1 MARACRLI
9 IPGIAVHIVQRRV
22 DRSACFREDSDRLVY
37 LSALRDL
44 LAKTQCVLHAYCLMT
59 NHVHLL
65 LTPPAEGACSVLMQ
79 DLGRV
84 YVRYFNDRYAR
95 SGALWERRFHSC
107 LVDSADYVL
116 NCYRYIERNPVR
128 AAMVAE
134 ASAFAWS
141 SHGSNAGT
149 ADDPAIKPH
158 PVYTALA
165 EDQQSR
171 RAAYKSFCSSDEPGA
186 FLTAIREATYTG
198 YPLVG
203 QDLKSRLQA
212 QGYRVERGKP
222 GRKAPAK
229 DAAAPCAAQLLL

>member
-1 MARACRLI
+1 
-9 IPGIAVHIVQRRV
+9 
-22 DRSACFREDSDRLVY
+22 
-37 LSALRDL
+37 
-44 LAKTQCVLHAYCLMT
+44 VL
-59 NHVHLL
+59 N
-65 LTPPAEGACSVLMQ
+65 
-79 DLGRV
+79 LGRV

-141 SHGSNAGT
+141 SRGSNAGT

-171 RAAYKSFCSSDEPGA
+171 RAAYKSFCSGDEPGA

-203 QDLKSRLQA
+203 RRRTPRRLA
-212 QGYRVERGKP
+212 LRNCYSDPEFSGRPVPARRSSSGRPRSPGCRGP
-222 GRKAPAK
+222 WSCGNT
-229 DAAAPCAAQLLL
+229 